1 MRLVYKFN
9 IGQNENIS
17 SLCKISNNLYNQALY
32 IFRETLS
39 KEDKWLSYFELD
51 AIMKNTKNLDG
62 DINYRLLKAQCSQQ
76 VLRIL
81 DKNIKSYYKSVQDY
95 KKHPTKYKEKPG
107 LPNYKKRGYE
117 FNLYYTSQSCKIK
130 DGKIILSKDISIPIP
145 QYEKY
150 SDLIK
155 DFKQI
160 RIKPLAC
167 GYKIEIIYEVK
178 DTGVSKCREEKIA
191 SIDLGIDNLATLISE
206 DFTVL
211 FSGKFVKSYNKLFNK
226 TLAKLNSIKDLQKIK
241 GTTRR
246 IKKLYYDR
254 EQYIED
260 VFHKISRKIV
270 NLLIDSKITKLIVGY
285 NKGWKQ
291 NVNIGKKNNQKF
303 TQIPFARLVSYLEY
317 KCELAGIE
325 IVIHEES
332 YTSKCDS
339 LAFEKIGKHENYL
352 GKRKNRGLF
361 QSSVGKLINAD
372 VNGALNIMRKVVGDS
387 CESIRRIIDRGLLFN
402 PVRITNVFCKKVH
415 SETYKE
421 M

>member
-1 MRLVYKFN
+1 
-9 IGQNENIS
+9 
-17 SLCKISNNLYNQALY
+17 
-32 IFRETLS
+32 
-39 KEDKWLSYFELD
+39 
-51 AIMKNTKNLDG
+51 MKNTKNLDG

-95 KKHPTKYKEKPG
+95 KKHPNKYKKKPG
-107 LPNYKKRGYE
+107 LPNYRKRGSE
-117 FNLYYTSQSCKIK
+117 FNLYYTSQSCRIK
-130 DGKIILSKDISIPIP
+130 DGKIILSKNLSIDIP

-160 RIKPLAC
+160 RIEPLAC

-178 DTGVSKCREEKIA
+178 DTEVSKGREEKVA
-191 SIDLGIDNLATLISE
+191 SIDLGIDNLVTLVSE
-206 DFTVL
+206 DFTYL
-211 FSGKFVKSYNKLFNK
+211 FSGNFVKSYNQRFNK

-241 GTTRR
+241 GTTKR

-270 NLLIDSKITKLIVGY
+270 NLLIDSKITKLVVGY
-285 NKGWKQ
+285 NKGWKTG
-291 NVNIGKKNNQKF
+291 VNMGKRNNQKF

-317 KCELAGIE
+317 KCELSGIE

-339 LAFEKIGKHENYL
+339 LAFEKIGKHDSYL
-352 GKRKNRGLF
+352 GRRKKRGLF

-387 CESIRRIIDRGLLFN
+387 CESIQRIIDRGLLFN
-402 PVRITNVFCKKVH
+402 PVRITNVFC
-415 SETYKE
+415 
-421 M
+421 

>member
-9 IGQNENIS
+9 IGENENIS

-39 KEDKWLSYFELD
+39 KEGKWLSYFELD
-51 AIMKNTKNLDG
+51 AIMKNTNNLDG

-107 LPNYKKRGYE
+107 RPNYKKRGYE

-160 RIKPLAC
+160 RIKPLSC

-178 DTGVSKCREEKIA
+178 DTEVSKDREEKIA

-241 GTTRR
+241 GITKR

-254 EQYIED
+254 ERYIED
-260 VFHKISRKIV
+260 VRK
-270 NLLIDSKITKLIVGY
+270 
-285 NKGWKQ
+285 
-291 NVNIGKKNNQKF
+291 
-303 TQIPFARLVSYLEY
+303 
-317 KCELAGIE
+317 
-325 IVIHEES
+325 ES
-332 YTSKCDS
+332 
-339 LAFEKIGKHENYL
+339 G
-352 GKRKNRGLF
+352 
-361 QSSVGKLINAD
+361 
-372 VNGALNIMRKVVGDS
+372 
-387 CESIRRIIDRGLLFN
+387 
-402 PVRITNVFCKKVH
+402 
-415 SETYKE
+415 SETYYERECDALFDIDGRGNTERLVARNPKLRNLLE
-421 M
+421 DDEYIPSLGQLNLMAHHMDELNKAFAYVSASPLSSARYWSSTEYSKVSAWFVSFSIGGTHSNIEYNSYRVRAVIDF